1 MMALKTALHL
11 SAVPS
16 SILCREME
24 QEKVIRFCK
33 TAVLEQR
40 PGSMYVCGRP
50 GTGKSLI
57 MEKVKILCTD
67 WTKEANMQTP
77 EIISLNCTSLTDPR
91 NIYQKVLQ
99 LLKPNQGTEVIQSSA
114 VCLKEIKKRVCDSL
128 QRSVNHSKRM
138 LYVTVL
144 LCS

>member
-1 MMALKTALHL
+1 
-11 SAVPS
+11 
-16 SILCREME
+16 
-24 QEKVIRFCK
+24 
-33 TAVLEQR
+33 
-40 PGSMYVCGRP
+40 
-50 GTGKSLI
+50 
-57 MEKVKILCTD
+57 
-67 WTKEANMQTP
+67 MQTP

>member
-67 WTKEANMQTP
+67 WTKEVGTCKTVAA
-77 EIISLNCTSLTDPR
+77 TSKPDKRKT
-91 NIYQKVLQ
+91 IYSAF
-99 LLKPNQGTEVIQSSA
+99 LL
-114 VCLKEIKKRVCDSL
+114 
-128 QRSVNHSKRM
+128 M
-138 LYVTVL
+138 LA
-144 LCS
+144 S